1 MVSIKKGV
9 EMITFPLSSF
19 NRYFGKNPL
28 ETLNKIKNKS
38 VENGNPELT
47 EKQREKLGN
56 ELIDLYK
63 DSKKFSDRIGLLEGS
78 IEDKLRKNELSG
90 SEAENLFK
98 WIEENTLSPKWMSI
112 DGINYDEAYIKV
124 FHTSKSIDEFKEK
137 YLELQKTYLVDFSKN
152 INEPQ
157 ETLEKDKEKSFKP
170 IQAESKNKETYKD
183 EIKTHFW
190 EQFLKA
196 QQKNGVDI
204 LELLEKFDK
213 QKVDMRI

>member
-1 MVSIKKGV
+1 M
-9 EMITFPLSSF
+9 
-19 NRYFGKNPL
+19 
-28 ETLNKIKNKS
+28 
-38 VENGNPELT
+38 
-47 EKQREKLGN
+47 
-56 ELIDLYK
+56 
-63 DSKKFSDRIGLLEGS
+63 
-78 IEDKLRKNELSG
+78 SG

-183 EIKTHFW
+183 DDKM
-190 EQFLKA
+190 
-196 QQKNGVDI
+196 N
-204 LELLEKFDK
+204 ELLRKLLENKFNKSDELEILFSMKFSYEAEEFNK
-213 QKVDMRI
+213 QKVDIRI

>member
-1 MVSIKKGV
+1 
-9 EMITFPLSSF
+9 MITFPLSSF

-170 IQAESKNKETYKD
+170 IQAESKNKEIYKD

-213 QKVDMRI
+213 QKVDIRI